1 MLLKRFVAMLPIIS
15 VVGTSKTGKTTLIEK
30 LIPELKERGYRI
42 GTVKHTAHDFD
53 LDKKGKD
60 SWRHKAAGADTVV
73 IASREKIVMVKDENM
88 AGLERIGKY
97 FDDVDLVITEGFKK
111 ENRPKIEIY
120 RSHKNNLPLCQN
132 DKTVIALVTDTDIR
146 VNVPVF
152 GLEEIKSLADLIEK
166 NYL

>member
-1 MLLKRFVAMLPIIS
+1 MPQIIS
-15 VVGTSKTGKTTLIEK
+15 VVGTSKSGKTTLIEK
-30 LIPELKERGYRI
+30 LIPELKNRGYRI
-42 GTVKHTAHDFD
+42 GTIKHTSHGFD
-53 LDKKGKD
+53 MDKKGKD

-73 IASREKIVMVKDENM
+73 IASREKIVMVKDENS
-88 AGLERIGKY
+88 AGLERLGKY
-97 FDDVDLVITEGFKK
+97 FDDVHLVITEGFKK

-152 GLEEIKSLADLIEK
+152 GLEEIKSLADMIEK
-166 NYL
+166 KYL

>member
-1 MLLKRFVAMLPIIS
+1 MRLWIIYSILLIHRVGAIKREAV
-15 VVGTSKTGKTTLIEK
+15 E
-30 LIPELKERGYRI
+30 I
-42 GTVKHTAHDFD
+42 GADVEVEVDGGVK
-53 LDKKGKD
+53 KD
-60 SWRHKAAGADTVV
+60 NLSEVIKAGADTVV
-73 IASREKIVMVKDENM
+73 IASKEKIVMVKDENM

-120 RSHKNNLPLCQN
+120 RSHKNKPPICQN

-146 VNVPVF
+146 VDVPVF

-166 NYL
+166 KYL

>member
-1 MLLKRFVAMLPIIS
+1 MLPIIS
-15 VVGTSKTGKTTLIEK
+15 VVGKSKSGKTTLIEK
-30 LIPELKERGYRI
+30 LIPELKNRGYRI
-42 GTVKHTAHDFD
+42 GTIKHTHHDFE
-53 LDKKGKD
+53 LDTKGKD

-73 IASREKIVMVKDENM
+73 IASREKIVMVKDENS
-88 AGLERIGKY
+88 AGSERIGKY

-111 ENRPKIEIY
+111 ENRPKIELY
-120 RSHKNNLPLCQN
+120 RSHKNTLPLCQN
-132 DKTVIALVTDTDIR
+132 DNTVIALVTDTDIR

>member
-1 MLLKRFVAMLPIIS
+1 MLPIIS

-30 LIPELKERGYRI
+30 LIPELKKRGYRI

-120 RSHKNNLPLCQN
+120 RSHKNNPPICQN

-146 VNVPVF
+146 VDVPLF

-166 NYL
+166 KYL